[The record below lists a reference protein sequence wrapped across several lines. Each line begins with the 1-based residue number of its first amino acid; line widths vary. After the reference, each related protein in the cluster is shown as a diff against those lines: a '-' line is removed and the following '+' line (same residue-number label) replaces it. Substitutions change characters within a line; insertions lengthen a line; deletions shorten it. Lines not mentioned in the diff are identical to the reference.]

1 MDRAPNCKLFVNI
14 PEMLH
19 VQMQQTPLFQL
30 LVKGVLPMNE
40 KRKSFIMYGDSE
52 EILSMLPEAGVGR
65 VMMAVFAY
73 FNTGAEPVFTEPSEK
88 MAFTV
93 IRQSLDRNTDKYE
106 QSLRVDGSR
115 LNRGGAPVGNKN
127 ACRKSTETTVNDL
140 QNNSNNLQNNLNN
153 QNNLQNNLN
162 NQNNLQ
168 NNSNNQTTET
178 TKTTSVN
185 DNISVNV
192 NDSANGKERSAEPQ
206 GSAERSPTENNAP
219 AHELHLGRHR
229 NIRIT
234 DAEYRQLFEKYSI
247 YEVNGCIAK
256 LSEHIH
262 KTRKTYPD
270 YAKVIA
276 FWIEKAREGSSQPG
290 EDTG

>member
-14 PEMLH
+14 SEMLH

-93 IRQSLDRNTDKYE
+93 IRQSLDRNSDKYE
-106 QSLRVDGSR
+106 QSLRGEFSGGAR
-115 LNRGGAPVGNKN
+115 PGAGAPVGNRN
-127 ACRKSTETTVNDL
+127 ACKKPI
-140 QNNSNNLQNNLNN
+140 QNN
-153 QNNLQNNLN
+153 QNNQKN
-162 NQNNLQ
+162 NQINQ
-168 NNSNNQTTET
+168 ANNQINQNDQANNQINQTI
-178 TKTTSVN
+178 KTNSVN